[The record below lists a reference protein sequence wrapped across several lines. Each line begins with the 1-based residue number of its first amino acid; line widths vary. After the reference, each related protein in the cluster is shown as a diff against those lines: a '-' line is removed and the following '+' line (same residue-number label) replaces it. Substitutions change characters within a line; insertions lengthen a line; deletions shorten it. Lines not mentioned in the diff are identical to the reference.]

1 MTLVSSLLTS
11 LNLGQYSKMADLL
24 TNATLETL
32 YMVGASS
39 AISIVFGVPLG
50 VLLLITSKGYFFE
63 NLVFYRILGTIVNAL
78 RSIPF
83 IILMVAITPITK
95 FIVGTSIG
103 TTAVIVPLVV
113 GTIPFTGRLVETS
126 LRTVSTGLIEAATSM
141 GATPRQI
148 VTRVLLPEALPELIQ
163 NFTITVIVIIGCS
176 AMAGAIG
183 GGGLGDVA
191 IRYGYMRFRL
201 DMMIATVLILIVMVQ
216 LVQFIGDYLT
226 RKVDHR

>member
-39 AISIVFGVPLG
+39 AISIIFGVPLG